1 VNDAIVGIL
10 ITILW
15 ILIAIIGV
23 WVQRYAIGIFRDDL
37 VLAEYDG
44 RKAVVATGKY
54 IIQRLV
60 TRQVILV
67 NNGLIGFIV
76 LVSTLLGT
84 RIPLALRIYIIIGLF
99 VNEVILIIF
108 TLWEIRSRRNVI
120 QIKEKESS
128 SING

>member
-1 VNDAIVGIL
+1 MNDAIVGIL